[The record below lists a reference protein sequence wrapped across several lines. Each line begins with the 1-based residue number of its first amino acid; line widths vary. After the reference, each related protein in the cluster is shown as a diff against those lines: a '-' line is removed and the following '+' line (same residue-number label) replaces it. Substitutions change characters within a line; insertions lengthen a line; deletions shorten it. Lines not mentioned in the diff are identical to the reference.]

1 MADLVGNRGSVDRYR
16 QQCGTP
22 DGYQSGWLSGFS
34 PVRQSD
40 PDFQYL
46 GMVSILRDLTHEPNS
61 ARKSDEP
68 SKA

>member
-46 GMVSILRDLTHEPNS
+46 CMVSILRDLTP
-61 ARKSDEP
+61 
-68 SKA
+68 

>member
-1 MADLVGNRGSVDRYR
+1 
-16 QQCGTP
+16 
-22 DGYQSGWLSGFS
+22 
-34 PVRQSD
+34 VRQSD

-61 ARKSDEP
+61 ARKSDEQ

>member
-16 QQCGTP
+16 QQRGTP
-22 DGYQSGWLSGFS
+22 VGYQSGWLSGFS

-46 GMVSILRDLTHEPNS
+46 SMVSILRDLTHEPNS
-61 ARKSDEP
+61 ARKSDEQ